1 MMTVSIEFFFMS
13 QIKVG
18 LVSNKNADRNKTIIQ
33 ALYKILEEKSIDIV
47 LDGYAAQVLN
57 QNPSSHQEIFS
68 AEYIFTLGG
77 DGTILRVARATKET
91 TPKVIGVNLGK
102 LGFLTELNTKDLAG
116 AVNKVLK
123 SDYVLDNRNLI
134 SVTVKRNQQIV
145 KQYDALNEI
154 AINQGLKARILR
166 LELKTANQLIHN
178 FEVDGLIIS
187 TPTGSTGHSLSA
199 GGSIV
204 SPDLNAFLITPIC
217 PLSLSNRPLII
228 ADHHKLKVKVKT
240 KRDPDSPVGLTIDGQ
255 VSLRLKQNDTII
267 IEKSSKVLQLVRIE
281 KYNFFRHL
289 RSKLKWG
296 T

>member
-1 MMTVSIEFFFMS
+1 MS
-13 QIKVG
+13 KIKVG

-33 ALYKILEEKSIDIV
+33 ALYKILAEKSIDIMMDEFV
-47 LDGYAAQVLN
+47 AQVLN
-57 QNPSSHQEIFS
+57 QTPDSNQAIFT
-68 AEYIFTLGG
+68 ADYIFTLGG
-77 DGTILRVARATKET
+77 DGTILRVARAIKDTS
-91 TPKVIGVNLGK
+91 PKVIGINLGK
-102 LGFLTELNTKDLAG
+102 LGFLTELNTKDLSG
-116 AVNKVLK
+116 AVHNVLK
-123 SDYVLDNRNLI
+123 GDYVLDNRNLI
-134 SVTVKRNQQIV
+134 SITVKRNQQIL
-145 KQYDALNEI
+145 KKYDALNEI

-166 LELKTANQLIHN
+166 LELKTAKQLIHN

-217 PLSLSNRPLII
+217 PLSLANRPLII
-228 ADHHKLKVKVKT
+228 ADHHQLKVKVQT
-240 KRDPDSPVGLTIDGQ
+240 KRDPESPVGLTIDGQ
-255 VSLRLKQNDTII
+255 VSLRLEQNDTII
-267 IEKSSKVLQLVRIE
+267 IEKSPKVLQLVRIE